1 MSMRVRRALISVY
14 NKQGVAEFARGLT
27 ELGVEIISTGNT
39 ARELTS
45 AGIPVIPID
54 RVTGFPEML
63 DGRVK
68 TLHPAVHAGI
78 LADRSRPDH
87 MIALEQRGITP
98 IDLVVANLYPFR
110 ETVARPNI
118 TVAEAMDNVDIGGPA
133 MIRAAAKNWASVG
146 VVVDPND
153 YSEVLRALE
162 ENDVCLPDDLRFR
175 LAAKAFAHTAAYD
188 AAISSYFESMGEG
201 VPPQTLVMEFRKTR
215 DLRYGENP
223 HQKGAFYAHPN
234 PPRGSVAVARQI
246 SGKDLSFTNILDLDA
261 ALELVKDFDKPA
273 AAIIKHTNPC
283 GVAVADTLVEAFISA
298 READNISRF
307 GGIIALNRRVDAETA
322 REITRMGGVYEMVLT
337 AVRPG
342 MPMIEVPAVVR
353 GSYYEAIIAPSY
365 SREALEIIQQ
375 RKYWGSTIRIMECG
389 PLPSKKERRERRYW
403 DVRTVTGGLLL
414 QEPDFGEITRR
425 DLKVVTER
433 APTEEEV
440 EAMLFAW
447 KVVKRVKSNAAVLAR
462 ADLHGGGKG
471 FRAVGIGTGQQ
482 NRADPVAM
490 AVQRAGALAEGAV
503 LASEAFFP
511 KPDGPEIAAKAGVT
525 AIIQTGG
532 STEDEK
538 VIEVANRYGMAMVF
552 TGMRHFRH

>member
-1 MSMRVRRALISVY
+1 MQVRRALISVY
-14 NKQGVAEFARGLT
+14 DKRGVAEFARGLV
-27 ELGVEIISTGNT
+27 EMGVEIVSTGKT
-39 ARELTS
+39 AVEISS
-45 AGIPVIPID
+45 AGVPVTPID

-68 TLHPAVHAGI
+68 TLHPAIHAGI
-78 LADRSRPDH
+78 LADRTRPDH
-87 MIALEQRGITP
+87 MAALEEHGIVP
-98 IDLVVANLYPFR
+98 IGLVVSNLYPFR
-110 ETVARPNI
+110 ETVAREDV

-146 VVVDPND
+146 VVVDPDD
-153 YSEVLRALE
+153 YPEVLLALE
-162 ENDVCLPDDLRFR
+162 ENDGELPDDLRLQ
-175 LAAKAFAHTAAYD
+175 LATKAFTHTAAYD
-188 AAISSYFESMGEG
+188 AAISAFFQSMGEG
-201 VPPQTLVMEFRKTR
+201 VPPETLVLEFYRTKQ
-215 DLRYGENP
+215 LRYGENP
-223 HQKGAFYAHPN
+223 HQKGAFYASAN
-234 PPRGSVAVARQI
+234 PPKGTVASARQL
-246 SGKDLSFTNILDLDA
+246 SGRDLSFTNILDLDA

-283 GVAVADTLVEAFISA
+283 GVATAETLVEAFISA

-307 GGIIALNRRVDAETA
+307 GGIIAVNRRLDAETA
-322 REITRMGGVYEMVLT
+322 REITRMGGVYESVLT
-337 AVRPG
+337 VVRPG
-342 MPMIEVPAVVR
+342 LPAIEVPVVSR

-365 SREALEIIQQ
+365 SKEALELLQQ
-375 RKYWGSTIRIMECG
+375 RKYWGQTIRIMECG
-389 PLPSKKERRERRYW
+389 PLPGKKERRQRRQW
-403 DVRTVTGGLLL
+403 DVRSVAGGLLL

-433 APTEEEV
+433 APTDEEI

-462 ADLHGGGKG
+462 GDLHTGGRG

-482 NRADPVAM
+482 NRADPVAA
-490 AVQRAGALAEGAV
+490 AVQRAGALAEGSV

-532 STEDEK
+532 SNEDEK

>member
-1 MSMRVRRALISVY
+1 MRVRRALISVY
-14 NKQGVAEFARGLT
+14 DKRGVVEFARGLT

-45 AGIPVIPID
+45 AGIPVIPVD

-87 MIALEQRGITP
+87 MMALEKSGITP
-98 IDLVVANLYPFR
+98 IDLVVSNLYPFR
-110 ETVARPNI
+110 ETVARPSV

-162 ENDVCLPDDLRFR
+162 ENDVCLPDELRFR

-201 VPPQTLVMEFRKTR
+201 IPPQTLVMEFHKTR

-223 HQKGAFYAHPN
+223 HQRGAFYAHPN

-298 READNISRF
+298 REA
-307 GGIIALNRRVDAETA
+307 
-322 REITRMGGVYEMVLT
+322 
-337 AVRPG
+337 
-342 MPMIEVPAVVR
+342 
-353 GSYYEAIIAPSY
+353 
-365 SREALEIIQQ
+365 
-375 RKYWGSTIRIMECG
+375 
-389 PLPSKKERRERRYW
+389 
-403 DVRTVTGGLLL
+403 
-414 QEPDFGEITRR
+414 
-425 DLKVVTER
+425 
-433 APTEEEV
+433 
-440 EAMLFAW
+440 
-447 KVVKRVKSNAAVLAR
+447 
-462 ADLHGGGKG
+462 
-471 FRAVGIGTGQQ
+471 
-482 NRADPVAM
+482 
-490 AVQRAGALAEGAV
+490 
-503 LASEAFFP
+503 
-511 KPDGPEIAAKAGVT
+511 
-525 AIIQTGG
+525 
-532 STEDEK
+532 
-538 VIEVANRYGMAMVF
+538 
-552 TGMRHFRH
+552 